1 MSQEEMVK
9 AARKTKTEIVV
20 AEFSKKIEEVEA
32 KYKMVPI
39 MERKRSN
46 SIGETIPSQYENNYF
61 E

>member
-1 MSQEEMVK
+1 MVK